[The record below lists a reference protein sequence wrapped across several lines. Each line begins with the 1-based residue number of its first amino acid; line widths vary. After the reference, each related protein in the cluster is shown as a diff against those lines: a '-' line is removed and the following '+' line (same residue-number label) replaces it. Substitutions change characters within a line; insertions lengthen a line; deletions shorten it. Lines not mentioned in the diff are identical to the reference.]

1 MSSDNKSTPSNPKI
15 SDNESISPAND
26 SPISPD
32 NDSPNSH
39 NESMSSSID
48 STRPNS
54 NQPTSV
60 DEVSLDD

>member
-15 SDNESISPAND
+15 CYNESISPANGSQICD
-26 SPISPD
+26 PIFLD

-48 STRPNS
+48 LTRPNS
-54 NQPTSV
+54 NQPTIV
-60 DEVSLDD
+60 